1 MSAFA
6 TPTLSR
12 LGGGVSSRT
21 LIFAAGLAPVRRFF
35 LAHGLIVTRVVGV
48 MFIANILLG
57 FHPTR
62 AYIAFGVG
70 IILLLVGI
78 VGMVSTRSRG

>member
-1 MSAFA
+1 MDPLRNTQLYIGAIV
-6 TPTLSR
+6 
-12 LGGGVSSRT
+12 LGVLA
-21 LIFAAGLAPVRRFF
+21 LI
-35 LAHGLIVTRVVGV
+35 VGV

-78 VGMVSTRSRG
+78 VGMVSTRSRGQL

>member
-1 MSAFA
+1 MEPLRNTQLYIGAIV
-6 TPTLSR
+6 
-12 LGGGVSSRT
+12 LGVLA
-21 LIFAAGLAPVRRFF
+21 LI
-35 LAHGLIVTRVVGV
+35 VGV

-57 FHPTR
+57 YHPTR

-78 VGMVSTRSRG
+78 IGMVSTRSRGQL

>member
-1 MSAFA
+1 MEPLRNTQLYIGAIV
-6 TPTLSR
+6 
-12 LGGGVSSRT
+12 LGVLA
-21 LIFAAGLAPVRRFF
+21 LI
-35 LAHGLIVTRVVGV
+35 VGV

-78 VGMVSTRSRG
+78 VGMISTRSRG

>member
-1 MSAFA
+1 MEPLRNTQLYIGAIV
-6 TPTLSR
+6 
-12 LGGGVSSRT
+12 LGVLA
-21 LIFAAGLAPVRRFF
+21 LI
-35 LAHGLIVTRVVGV
+35 VGV

-78 VGMVSTRSRG
+78 VGMVSTRSKG